1 MHLRGY
7 FASLGYPTIFGKIKN
22 LSVMQFL
29 MSNLREL
36 FLNMHVIIEDWV
48 LARALGMQA
57 NQTVELGAEI
67 SEGEGHQN
75 NHQL

>member
-36 FLNMHVIIEDWV
+36 FLIIIIEDWV